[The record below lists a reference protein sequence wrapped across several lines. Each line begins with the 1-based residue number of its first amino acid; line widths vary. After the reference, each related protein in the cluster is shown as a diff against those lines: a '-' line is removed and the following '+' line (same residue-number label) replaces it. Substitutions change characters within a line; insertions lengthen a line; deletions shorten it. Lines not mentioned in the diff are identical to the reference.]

1 MADVV
6 VDHLVKK
13 YAAVTAIDDV
23 SLTVGNGEFLTLLGP
38 SGCGKST
45 TLFAVAGLDRPTGGR
60 IAVGG
65 EDVFDGG
72 SGVFVPPEKR
82 DIGLVFQSYALWP
95 HMTVEQNVMYPLKM
109 RGVPVS
115 QARTTAQQT
124 LELVEL
130 GSFAKRPVGNLSGG
144 QQQRVALARALAP
157 EPEVLLLDEPFSSLD
172 PFTRSTLQRDVRAI
186 LRRLNIT
193 AVVVTHDIDEAL
205 VLADQVFVMTAAPG
219 RIAGSVFV
227 PLGDV
232 RDPADSTYRKV
243 RQALV
248 QLFER
253 AAGKRFEEAGEA
265 AAHATRAAL
274 SA

>member
-1 MADVV
+1 MTARRREPHIAVETV
-6 VDHLVKK
+6 SYRYPRSTAETLAGVEMTISHGEI
-13 YAAVTAIDDV
+13 AAI
-23 SLTVGNGEFLTLLGP
+23 LGS
-38 SGCGKST
+38 SGSGKST
-45 TLFAVAGLDRPTGGR
+45 LLHLLAGFSRPTGGR
-60 IAVGG
+60 VLIGG
-65 EDVFDGG
+65 ETVARPSPSCTLMFQE
-72 SGVFVPPEKR
+72 PALYPWMTALENA
-82 DIGLVFQSYALWP
+82 GLGLRFAGHSKADERSRAWEMLRLVQLEEMAG
-95 HMTVEQNVMYPLKM
+95 TNV
-109 RGVPVS
+109 RH
-115 QARTTAQQT
+115 
-124 LELVEL
+124 
-130 GSFAKRPVGNLSGG
+130 LSGG

-232 RDPADSTYRKV
+232 RDATDANYRTV
-243 RQALV
+243 RHTLV

-253 AAGKRFEEAGEA
+253 AAGKRFEEVVEA
-265 AAHATRAAL
+265 AAPATRAAL